1 MKRSLQVIVLL
12 IWTTLITELLLK
24 FWVLKVQR
32 LRDQMA
38 QIQANTVEQITQF
51 KAEAAS
57 RETEAQRKYD
67 ELQLQLKV
75 EAAAREAEAIRK
87 YEELQ

>member
-12 IWTTLITELLLK
+12 ILTTLITELLLK

-38 QIQANTVEQITQF
+38 QMQVSTIEQIAQF
-51 KAEAAS
+51 KLKAAS
-57 RETEAQRKYD
+57 RKAEAQRKYE
-67 ELQLQLKV
+67 ELQLQLKA
-75 EAAAREAEAIRK
+75 EATAREAK
-87 YEELQ
+87 NMTYS